1 MCYKKSL
8 FLLFLCSLSLTAAA
22 NDYTIYSDG
31 SSLTKGTATS
41 VLNVYMK
48 NVETISALQFDM
60 SLPEGV
66 DVYYGENEDE
76 DMVYFISKGERAK
89 TDHTASY
96 NKLGERKF
104 RVMVSSPTNSTFK
117 ETEANKTKPIVVI
130 TLDVAS
136 EAQCGAR
143 DVVIENVVLSHY
155 DAESRTTQP
164 YYPTATTSA
173 IVIRPATGSNVSES
187 ANVLSI
193 ATADGTKLDA
203 ASYTSLTN
211 GKSDAV
217 IDLRATELAD
227 AFTVANLKSAG
238 ASLYY
243 LPGGSTLTGEN
254 IVVDKQCSNY
264 VIYDEKGA
272 IIPSSFSATTATYTR
287 AAGNAWG
294 TICLPFAVASDS
306 KVQYYTLETGGV
318 DLTNGKLTF
327 TEAST
332 VPAGTPAVFCRTEGE
347 SLSVSAS
354 NVEVKAGVAGQYSGG
369 LQMLGT
375 YEPTTIT
382 GDNYFIAE
390 DAFWK
395 AETDEIS
402 IPAFRAYFKGMSSEV
417 KNFSISLDNET
428 GLKTVSVEMDKDA
441 IYDLMGRNLLKVQKG
456 INIVNGKKILVK

>member
-1 MCYKKSL
+1 MKLKSFERML
-8 FLLFLCSLSLTAAA
+8 ALMAVCLPMGASAQEEIPATLEVIPFSISAGEEKEIDVELNNPSYQVCGIQFDMYLPEGIDVVL
-22 NDYTIYSDG
+22 DEYSDPDLYGGRSTKITTEG
-31 SSLTKGTATS
+31 SIQGDGSLRVLAYSAKNYVYTGTEGAVVTINVKASNTLAKGVYVMELKNMFVTKYVSGETSKVIPADYKASIFSGSPQLGKVTVEGHLSADGCTALNGALKDNGTITSLDLSNVTGIDSESEINSANPNMLIFVPEKKVPANKKNVVEKGVCACLSVSDGKPFETPSAFTATS
-41 VLNVYMK
+41 
-48 NVETISALQFDM
+48 
-60 SLPEGV
+60 
-66 DVYYGENEDE
+66 
-76 DMVYFISKGERAK
+76 
-89 TDHTASY
+89 
-96 NKLGERKF
+96 
-104 RVMVSSPTNSTFK
+104 
-117 ETEANKTKPIVVI
+117 
-130 TLDVAS
+130 
-136 EAQCGAR
+136 
-143 DVVIENVVLSHY
+143 
-155 DAESRTTQP
+155 
-164 YYPTATTSA
+164 
-173 IVIRPATGSNVSES
+173 
-187 ANVLSI
+187 
-193 ATADGTKLDA
+193 
-203 ASYTSLTN
+203 
-211 GKSDAV
+211 
-217 IDLRATELAD
+217 
-227 AFTVANLKSAG
+227 
-238 ASLYY
+238 
-243 LPGGSTLTGEN
+243 
-254 IVVDKQCSNY
+254 
-264 VIYDEKGA
+264 
-272 IIPSSFSATTATYTR
+272 ATYTR

-318 DLTNGKLTF
+318 DLANGKLTF

-347 SLSVSAS
+347 ILSVSAS
-354 NVEVKAGVAGQYSGG
+354 NVEVKAGAAGLYSGG